1 MFTAKFDR
9 EELQKIIQE
18 SEYRE
23 TESKSKNDHD
33 SENVMTIDIYI
44 SKFW

>member
-23 TESKSKNDHD
+23 TESKSKNAHD
-33 SENVMTIDIYI
+33 SKNVMTIDIYI